1 MLSQDFVILQSPPPP
16 AVVAL
21 LASLDVMGTMYEYCS
36 FVSIS

>member
-1 MLSQDFVILQSPPPP
+1 MLSQDFVILQSPP
-16 AVVAL
+16 AVVVL

>member
-1 MLSQDFVILQSPPPP
+1 MLSQDFVILQSPPP